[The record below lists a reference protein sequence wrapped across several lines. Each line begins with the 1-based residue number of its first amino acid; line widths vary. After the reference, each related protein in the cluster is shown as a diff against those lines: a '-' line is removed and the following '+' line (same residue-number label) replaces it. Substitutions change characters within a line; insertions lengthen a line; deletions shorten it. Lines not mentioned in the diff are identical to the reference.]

1 MIPLKDEWDLS
12 MALQVLQSETV
23 DSKVW
28 SDAVKWLLLFGP
40 AEIRELIS
48 QASSVATSE
57 FFPELSPIGYTEKGE
72 PLYDIKK
79 LAESLGMSEEEALAK
94 MKEIEAE
101 AGGPGLYDASRASR
115 LQ

>member
-1 MIPLKDEWDLS
+1 

-23 DSKVW
+23 DSKIW

-40 AEIRELIS
+40 PEIREMIS
-48 QASSVATSE
+48 QASSMATSE
-57 FFPELSPIGYTEKGE
+57 FFPELSPIGYSETGE

-94 MKEIEAE
+94 MTDLEREL
-101 AGGPGLYDASRASR
+101 GVQSVYDASQAHKV
-115 LQ
+115 Q